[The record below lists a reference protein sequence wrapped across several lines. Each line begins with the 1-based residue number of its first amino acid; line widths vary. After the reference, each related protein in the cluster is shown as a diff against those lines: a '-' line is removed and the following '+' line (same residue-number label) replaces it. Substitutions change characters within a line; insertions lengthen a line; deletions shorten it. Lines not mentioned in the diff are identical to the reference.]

1 VGRDL
6 GRGAP
11 LRGRAVELVR
21 RARAAAAL
29 ARRHRAIARAASAPR
44 SAPRVS
50 YGHEHIPGPDELAF
64 GGLVKFQGL
73 QPRFPNAPRDFN
85 LLYLGSSSLPPDAV
99 KLIELA
105 RSRGAPVVWNQNGVA
120 YPAWAGADTDRI
132 NAPRSAGLHAAAHVL
147 YQSAYCKLSSD
158 AALGEPSCPWEVLHN
173 PVDTQRF
180 RPASGAPNGLV
191 VLLGG
196 NQYERYR
203 LETALR
209 SFAVVAA
216 GRPDA
221 RLLVTGSLSWSYDR
235 DANLAETLG
244 LAARLG
250 VADRIDFLG
259 SYSQAE
265 APEVLRRAHLLLH
278 TKVNDPCPTIVLE
291 AMACGLPVVYS
302 ASGGVPELVGDAA
315 GIGIET
321 PVRWDEIDPP
331 APELFGAAVLEAS
344 ERLPELG
351 EAARAR
357 AVERFDVRPW
367 IERHTELFEEL
378 LGGR

>member
-1 VGRDL
+1 MGRDL

-29 ARRHRAIARAASAPR
+29 ARRRRAIARAASAPR

-50 YGHEHIPGPDELAF
+50 YGHEHVPGPDELAF
-64 GGLVKFQGL
+64 GGLVKFQSL
-73 QPRFPNAPRDFN
+73 QECYPNAPRDFN

-105 RSRGAPVVWNQNGVA
+105 RRRGAPLVWNQNGVA

-132 NAPRSAGLHAAAHVL
+132 NAPRSVGLHAAAHVL

-158 AALGEPSCPWEVLHN
+158 AALGGPSCPWEVLYN

-180 RPASGAPNGLV
+180 TPTLSPPSGLV

-203 LETALR
+203 LESALR
-209 SFAVVAA
+209 AFAFVAA
-216 GRPDA
+216 ERQDA
-221 RLLVTGSLSWSYDR
+221 RLLVTGSVSWSSDHAADR
-235 DANLAETLG
+235 DEALA
-244 LAARLG
+244 LAAGLG
-250 VADRIDFLG
+250 VADRVELVG

-265 APEVLRRAHLLLH
+265 APGVMQRAHVLLH
-278 TKVNDPCPTIVLE
+278 TKVNDPCPTVVLE

-302 ASGGVPELVGDAA
+302 ASGGVPELVGEEA
-315 GIGIET
+315 GIGVEN
-321 PVRWDEIDPP
+321 PVRWDEIRSP
-331 APELFGAAVLEAS
+331 APELLGAAALEAS
-344 ERLPELG
+344 ERLSELG
-351 EAARAR
+351 GAARAR
-357 AVERFDVRPW
+357 AVERFDLRPW
-367 IERHTELFEEL
+367 IERHSELFEEL